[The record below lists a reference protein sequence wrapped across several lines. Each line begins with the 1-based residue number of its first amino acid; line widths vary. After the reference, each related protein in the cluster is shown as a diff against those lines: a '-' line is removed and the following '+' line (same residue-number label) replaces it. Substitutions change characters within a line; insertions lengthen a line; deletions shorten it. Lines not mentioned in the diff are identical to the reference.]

1 MSTRVQVILEQK
13 EATKFRSQALKESK
27 SLSAWLRDAG
37 KKMLEMNGQAKPLS
51 DPASLKSFFK
61 RCKEREKGFEPDWE
75 DHKGVILEGYRKGD
89 KP

>member
-13 EATKFRSQALKESK
+13 EAVKFRSQALKESK

-37 KKMLEMNGQAKPLS
+37 KKMLEMNGRAQPLA

-61 RCKEREKGFEPDWE
+61 RCQEREKGQEPEWE
-75 DHKGVILEGYRKGD
+75 DHKRVILEGYRRGGRL
-89 KP
+89 